1 MLLLLRLLLTAVII
15 FLLAL
20 WLPGITITGYGAA
33 ILVAIVLSLLRLVVR
48 PVLIILTL
56 PITILTLGL
65 FLLFINAFMVIL
77 ASYLVSGFAVANIW
91 RAVIASRM
99 HSFIKSVI
107 MIDSFILLLYINIE
121 NQFFQQKENNLKLE
135 NIYQNMADSHG
146 EPKQFKN

>member
-77 ASYLVSGFAVANIW
+77 DRKSTRLNSSHVATSYAV
-91 RAVIASRM
+91 
-99 HSFIKSVI
+99 FC
-107 MIDSFILLLYINIE
+107 
-121 NQFFQQKENNLKLE
+121 LK
-135 NIYQNMADSHG
+135 
-146 EPKQFKN
+146 

>member
-91 RAVIASRM
+91 WALLFSLM
-99 HSFIKSVI
+99 LSFIQS
-107 MIDSFILLLYINIE
+107 LLM
-121 NQFFQQKENNLKLE
+121 K
-135 NIYQNMADSHG
+135 D
-146 EPKQFKN
+146 